1 LHTAPLTADAALPWI
16 REGYTRVL
24 HEPARW
30 LGMTL
35 LYLLIALALK
45 RVPFLGNFVLVLIT
59 PIMIA
64 GALLAAR
71 SPARALAG
79 AGDWWGALTRDAA
92 QELFQVFRREEHAF
106 AIVIVCIVSL
116 GLIVLVNIPELLITG
131 GSVVSGLTGA
141 SLAGPLRLSLVLGI
155 VVVVALYVLLAMAL
169 LYVVPLTLFGNRQPV
184 PAVAESFRACLGN
197 PAALA
202 AFAAPFL
209 AVNLAIMIGFAFS
222 HWLGYALLL
231 LLGVVSLPAFVI
243 ALHASYR
250 TLFENAPAR

>member
-1 LHTAPLTADAALPWI
+1 LQTAPVSPDAALSWI
-16 REGYTRVL
+16 REGYTRVW

-35 LYLLIALALK
+35 VYLVVALLLK

-59 PIMIA
+59 PIMLA

-71 SPARALAG
+71 SAAAPALVG
-79 AGDWWGALTRDAA
+79 AQGWLNALTRDAA
-92 QELFQVFRREEHAF
+92 QELFQVFRREDHAF
-106 AIVIVCIVSL
+106 AIVIVCILSL

-155 VVVVALYVLLAMAL
+155 IVVIALYVLLAMGL

-184 PAVAESFRACLGN
+184 PAIVESFRACFDN
-197 PAALA
+197 RVALA
-202 AFAAPFL
+202 LFAAPFL
-209 AVNLAIMIGFAFS
+209 AVNLAIMIGFSFS
-222 HWLGYALLL
+222 RPLGYALLL
-231 LLGVVSLPAFVI
+231 VLGVVSLPAFVI

-250 TLFENAPAR
+250 TLFEAAK